1 MSSNNQGFS
10 LVEVMV
16 ALTIISVGIIGTLS
30 MVGANRALMESTWD
44 MARMNLIADGVMNE
58 LSVRAQ
64 RGDTLPAVGAYDWT
78 ADASGLAILF
88 SDNGYSASASTLSV
102 ASATAAGALIDVTLT
117 VKSPTGRTMQRVRT
131 FYEQMKTP

>member
-1 MSSNNQGFS
+1 MSNNSQGFS

-16 ALTIISVGIIGTLS
+16 ALTVISVGIIGTLS

-64 RGDTLPAVGAYDWT
+64 RGDTLPSSGTYDWT
-78 ADASGLAILF
+78 NDPSGLAILF
-88 SDNGYSASASTLSV
+88 SDNGYSAAASTLSI

-117 VKSPTGRTMQRVRT
+117 VKSPTGRTMRRERT
-131 FYEQMKTP
+131 FYEQFKTP